1 MRRLAPRGH
10 LVTPTSVFSDSVHA
24 GEFRAYLTFKA
35 YSLAFEFRPLDT
47 DMTSARTPWRSG
59 KVLRWRTRGRPVWVV
74 GERPEATRDTGI
86 ALYEYLRD
94 THPEIDARY
103 VITGDSPDRDRLA
116 GDPGAL
122 LFGSREHVESMLSA
136 RRISGLAPQRV
147 PAARQGTE
155 VRTQRQGDRV
165 FLQHGVMGTKNMVA
179 NYGYSA
185 PGFTADV
192 FVVSSER
199 EREMIEEDFGWP
211 ARRVVVTGLSRHDRL
226 FAPGPPQRRILVMP
240 TGGTG

>member
-1 MRRLAPRGH
+1 MRRLAPRGR

-47 DMTSARTPWRSG
+47 DVVTSARTPWRSG
-59 KVLRWRTRGRPVWVV
+59 KVLRWRTHGRPVWVV
-74 GERPEATRDTGI
+74 GERPETAQDTGI

-136 RRISGLAPQRV
+136 RRILASHHSEYLLPVRGPKFERNVKGTRSSSSTVSWAPRTWSPTTATPLLGSPRTSSSSARSGS
-147 PAARQGTE
+147 AR
-155 VRTQRQGDRV
+155 
-165 FLQHGVMGTKNMVA
+165 
-179 NYGYSA
+179 
-185 PGFTADV
+185 
-192 FVVSSER
+192 
-199 EREMIEEDFGWP
+199 
-211 ARRVVVTGLSRHDRL
+211 
-226 FAPGPPQRRILVMP
+226 
-240 TGGTG
+240 